1 MPSTKSGRRVQGVPR
16 LLGSPSSECR
26 LQAALTLRLIFFFR
40 PYMNL
45 FDIEIQVAMDEDGNI
60 INMLIAMG
68 EESKTFDRDR
78 VLQLATEGDVLCSLL
93 VNRITKL
100 KLEGKLS

>member
-1 MPSTKSGRRVQGVPR
+1 
-16 LLGSPSSECR
+16 
-26 LQAALTLRLIFFFR
+26 
-40 PYMNL
+40 MNL

-68 EESKTFDRDR
+68 DESKTFDRDA
-78 VLQLATEGDVLCSLL
+78 VLKLASEGDVLCALL

-100 KLEGKLS
+100 KLEGKLT

>member
-1 MPSTKSGRRVQGVPR
+1 
-16 LLGSPSSECR
+16 
-26 LQAALTLRLIFFFR
+26 
-40 PYMNL
+40 MNSM

-68 EESKTFDRDR
+68 EESKTLDRDAVIKR
-78 VLQLATEGDVLCSLL
+78 ASEGDLLCGLL

>member
-1 MPSTKSGRRVQGVPR
+1 
-16 LLGSPSSECR
+16 
-26 LQAALTLRLIFFFR
+26 
-40 PYMNL
+40 MNM

-68 EESKTFDRDR
+68 EESKTLDRDAVIQR
-78 VLQLATEGDVLCSLL
+78 ASEGDLLCSLL

>member
-1 MPSTKSGRRVQGVPR
+1 
-16 LLGSPSSECR
+16 
-26 LQAALTLRLIFFFR
+26 
-40 PYMNL
+40 MNSM

-68 EESKTFDRDR
+68 EESKTLDRIAVIKR
-78 VLQLATEGDVLCSLL
+78 ASEGDLLCGLL